1 MRRTLILLASL
12 AIIVLGLWGSAV
24 IFLDEERLKS
34 IVTGHMS
41 VQSGRKVDIRGSL
54 SLRLFPRPRIHA
66 QDLVVAAPDG
76 FDGPGL
82 LSADE
87 LVMSVRLL
95 PLVRGSLTPRE
106 VRLSGA
112 TINLYTDEM
121 GSSSVDGLLR
131 LPDAG
136 IRRGAE
142 RLATRQMRLEDIR
155 VVINDMSVGRRH
167 VLNMD
172 LVEFDRFAFDEPLE
186 FRFRGNLGDP
196 PVFSMMDI
204 EGLLLVPSTRER
216 PVRLSNMRLTGVL
229 SGSDLPLYLLGHVSM
244 SSVPYF
250 RLELG
255 DGTLDVDGQ
264 QLSIDSTYTGSERGH
279 LEVTA
284 NADRLALGRDT
295 FGTELLD
302 EQLLPLLRG
311 IDIDIDVRVGELQ
324 LAGADMQGISL
335 KLSGRDGFLALDA
348 LDGMI
353 PGAVVSGQG
362 GWQLE
367 QDQIE
372 GRVAMALSVDNAGE
386 LLAALGEP
394 PVLEGTGQVQWHWIQ
409 RLPPVDTARL
419 AEGSFELFEG
429 SVNTQSDERIDF
441 RRLAGDFTYSPGV
454 FDVPEL
460 GLTLDDGELLGWL
473 SVSLETDEI
482 GGRLI
487 RVEDGR
493 EIGLAGAID
502 RLELSEPL
510 KSDRRPTTEN
520 DSPGNGHSDGLQ

>member
-1 MRRTLILLASL
+1 
-12 AIIVLGLWGSAV
+12 
-24 IFLDEERLKS
+24 
-34 IVTGHMS
+34 
-41 VQSGRKVDIRGSL
+41 
-54 SLRLFPRPRIHA
+54 
-66 QDLVVAAPDG
+66 
-76 FDGPGL
+76 
-82 LSADE
+82 
-87 LVMSVRLL
+87 
-95 PLVRGSLTPRE
+95 
-106 VRLSGA
+106 
-112 TINLYTDEM
+112 
-121 GSSSVDGLLR
+121 
-131 LPDAG
+131 
-136 IRRGAE
+136 
-142 RLATRQMRLEDIR
+142 
-155 VVINDMSVGRRH
+155 
-167 VLNMD
+167 
-172 LVEFDRFAFDEPLE
+172 
-186 FRFRGNLGDP
+186 
-196 PVFSMMDI
+196 
-204 EGLLLVPSTRER
+204 
-216 PVRLSNMRLTGVL
+216 
-229 SGSDLPLYLLGHVSM
+229 
-244 SSVPYF
+244 
-250 RLELG
+250 
-255 DGTLDVDGQ
+255 
-264 QLSIDSTYTGSERGH
+264 
-279 LEVTA
+279 
-284 NADRLALGRDT
+284 
-295 FGTELLD
+295 
-302 EQLLPLLRG
+302 LLPLLRG